1 VIVSCENTV
10 SSYFTFLS
18 LYRPYVQEQK
28 NDKIDSFAEV
38 RMKRR
43 ARRVEFIHAHG
54 NFAKFAPLGAGDQ
67 IAKKLSP
74 LASREI

>member
-1 VIVSCENTV
+1 VSCDNTV
-10 SSYFTFLS
+10 IRHFTFLS
-18 LYRPYVQEQK
+18 LYRPSVQEQK

-38 RMKRR
+38 CMKRR
-43 ARRVEFIHAHG
+43 ARRVEFTHAHG
-54 NFAKFAPLGAGDQ
+54 KIAKVAPLGAGDQ